1 MTTALTRPTSP
12 ATGIAAAAI
21 RIGRALE
28 AWGRARAVR
37 RRTQHLEAIRLA
49 ADAVEARR
57 RRDALIAS
65 TTHAPLL

>member
-1 MTTALTRPTSP
+1 MSTTLTRPASP

-28 AWGRARAVR
+28 AWGRAHAMR
-37 RRTQHLEAIRLA
+37 RRAQHLEAVRLA
-49 ADAVEARR
+49 GEATEARL

>member
-1 MTTALTRPTSP
+1 MSTTLTRPASP

-28 AWGRARAVR
+28 AWGRTHALR
-37 RRTQHLEAIRLA
+37 RRAQHLEATRLA
-49 ADAVEARR
+49 GEAVEARR
-57 RRDALIAS
+57 HRDALIAS

>member
-1 MTTALTRPTSP
+1 MTTAVTRPTSP

-28 AWGRARAVR
+28 AWGRAHAVR
-37 RRTQHLEAIRLA
+37 RRTQHLEAISLA

>member
-1 MTTALTRPTSP
+1 MSTILTRPASP

-28 AWGRARAVR
+28 AWGRAHAAHRS
-37 RRTQHLEAIRLA
+37 TQHLEAIHLA
-49 ADAVEARR
+49 AEAAEARHD
-57 RRDALIAS
+57 RDALIAS

>member
-1 MTTALTRPTSP
+1 MSATLTRPASP

-28 AWGRARAVR
+28 AWGRAHAVR

-49 ADAVEARR
+49 ADALETRR

-65 TTHAPLL
+65 TTHAPLF